1 MRFFYTLLA
10 GLVMYAGTVSA
21 QTSITQ
27 DSVRVDIKGD
37 KMPRSNEFRT
47 WDIGAHIGFTYP
59 NTDIAASDLTDDKVI
74 NKLGFGFNVT
84 KFFTHSFALQASFIH
99 AKLSGIDN
107 NKPYRYETTVNYDIS
122 LNALIQIGNIAFLK
136 KTPNLGIYGYMGV
149 GVMNVD
155 PQVSLD
161 DGKTYLNGIYSQYQ
175 QPYDTMDYSNTTQLT
190 IPFGVGVKYRIAR
203 PFSLSL
209 EYTLRTTNFDKLDGW
224 YKLLSEDDAYSYFN
238 VGLTYH
244 LGAKEKPIE
253 WVNPLQTVYADLY
266 DMKDRVDLMSGD
278 KDKDGVAD
286 LFDREPATPEG
297 NKVYGDGTSVD
308 IDGDG
313 VPDAQDAEPFSPK
326 GAKVDAAGREI
337 DTDGDGIGDT
347 RDLEPNTP
355 KGTLVNNT
363 GVTIPTGPAGS
374 RAGGASSVMA
384 ANGYLPSIFFE
395 LNSDVIDK
403 KYHETLASIA
413 LVMKANPDLKFELN
427 GNCDIRAN
435 VDYNIKL
442 GLRRAENVKKHLVD
456 RYGIDAARLKTVSLG
471 KNSPITQEHRMNRR
485 VDFRVLPE

>member
-1 MRFFYTLLA
+1 M
-10 GLVMYAGTVSA
+10 
-21 QTSITQ
+21 
-27 DSVRVDIKGD
+27 
-37 KMPRSNEFRT
+37 
-47 WDIGAHIGFTYP
+47 
-59 NTDIAASDLTDDKVI
+59 
-74 NKLGFGFNVT
+74 
-84 KFFTHSFALQASFIH
+84 
-99 AKLSGIDN
+99 
-107 NKPYRYETTVNYDIS
+107 
-122 LNALIQIGNIAFLK
+122 
-136 KTPNLGIYGYMGV
+136 
-149 GVMNVD
+149 
-155 PQVSLD
+155 
-161 DGKTYLNGIYSQYQ
+161 
-175 QPYDTMDYSNTTQLT
+175 
-190 IPFGVGVKYRIAR
+190 KYRIAR

-456 RYGIDAARLKTVSLG
+456 RYGIDAARLQTVSLG